1 MDKYTREVEARPEE
15 SKSKPTDNEI
25 RVTTLGKMRSYI
37 TYATK
42 KLQDGKCD
50 EITLKAMGKAINK
63 TVTIAEII
71 KRRIP
76 KLHQITQINSTLIQ
90 EKYVPREDGLDPVF
104 TTRHVSSIL
113 ISLLTREPDTST
125 VGYQPPIPEE
135 DVKST
140 PVRTNTFP
148 NPSRPA
154 NIGRGRNMRG
164 RRGRGRRPLK
174 PFSNNSKGDNN
185 QDTRAQ
191 DTQSQIQNPAS
202 QQQQYPQSTQ
212 TQNQPYQQQNQPYQ
226 QQNQPYQQQNQSY
239 QQQNQP
245 YQQQN
250 QSYQQQNQPYQQQN
264 QPYQQYSQGQR
275 SFRGGRGRR
284 GGGRGGI
291 GRNRRGRG
299 RGGPRNT
306 TGDTRQN

>member
-1 MDKYTREVEARPEE
+1 MDKYTREVEARPEDI
-15 SKSKPTDNEI
+15 KSKPTDNEI

-154 NIGRGRNMRG
+154 NNTGRGRNMRG

-174 PFSNNSKGDNN
+174 PFSNNSKGDTNP
-185 QDTRAQ
+185 DTRAQ
-191 DTQSQIQNPAS
+191 DTQSQQNPAS
-202 QQQQYPQSTQ
+202 PQQYPQSTQ

-226 QQNQPYQQQNQSY
+226 QQNQPYQQNQSY
-239 QQQNQP
+239 QQQNQS
-245 YQQQN
+245 YGQQN
-250 QSYQQQNQPYQQQN
+250 QSYGQQNQPYQQQ
-264 QPYQQYSQGQR
+264 YSGQR
-275 SFRGGRGRR
+275 SNRGGRGRR
-284 GGGRGGI
+284 GGRGGI
-291 GRNRRGRG
+291 GGGRGRRGGRN